1 MNFAIDVFAGF
12 QITEGIEFLITE
24 TTRSTWIVMGLLLI
38 LALIVRIKS
47 RNWDP
52 MKKPTGL
59 QNAVEMAVDAWE
71 KFYRSNANDTVM
83 YLAPWFFTLFV
94 FLLLSNMIGITG
106 IRPPTADWG
115 MTFPLAVS
123 SFFLIQFAGVRHRP
137 KAYLKGIFLEPVFIF
152 APLNVIGELARPIS
166 LSFRLFG
173 NILGGMILL
182 SLLYGIAPYVVRVIF
197 PVPLHMY
204 FDLFAGVLQAVIF
217 TALSLTFVGI
227 AAES

>member
-83 YLAPWFFTLFV
+83 YLAPWV
-94 FLLLSNMIGITG
+94 F
-106 IRPPTADWG
+106 
-115 MTFPLAVS
+115 
-123 SFFLIQFAGVRHRP
+123 
-137 KAYLKGIFLEPVFIF
+137 
-152 APLNVIGELARPIS
+152 
-166 LSFRLFG
+166 
-173 NILGGMILL
+173 
-182 SLLYGIAPYVVRVIF
+182 YVVRVFASFKHDWHYGHTPAHGRLGHDFSACGIVFLPYTVCRCAASPKSIF
-197 PVPLHMY
+197 KRHFPGAGFY
-204 FDLFAGVLQAVIF
+204 FR
-217 TALSLTFVGI
+217 
-227 AAES
+227 AA